1 MYRVSSYIRRFARA
15 LLAGALLA
23 TLWVNLAPASYYDAM
38 EWRLF
43 PLPLPGWMIDPNARA
58 TAITL
63 VSDLLM
69 APFVFLIGKELWE
82 AHMLERGALRGSRA
96 ALPLIASLGAMAGG
110 VLVWVLVSALTV
122 TADEAGFGT
131 GWAVPI
137 GCDVVLCYV
146 IGRLVFGRG
155 HPALHMLLLITIGCD
170 LAGLL
175 ALGLFLPAEPL
186 RLGWLALPLLASIAV
201 WFACGRHARA
211 GRETLRQRALH
222 LWPYMLAGAISWI
235 GVSAAGLPGA
245 LGLLPVI
252 PAIPHSERTFGL
264 FAEAEE
270 LLHDPLNRIAHLL
283 VPPMVLVLF
292 LFGLTRGGVDPLA
305 LAPTTLAALA
315 AFWIGKPLGLLAGAT
330 LARRLPGVALPEG
343 VAPADLL
350 RIALIAGLG
359 FTVPLIAIDS
369 ALPGGAMAE
378 AARLGV
384 ALSLLIAP
392 AALLLARR

>member
-1 MYRVSSYIRRFARA
+1 MYRVSSYIRHFARA
-15 LLAGALLA
+15 LLAGAVIA
-23 TLWVNLAPASYYDAM
+23 TLWVNLAPASYYDAL

-43 PLPLPGWMIDPNARA
+43 PLPLPGWLIDPNARA

-63 VSDLLM
+63 VSDLFM
-69 APFVFLIGKELWE
+69 ALFVFVIGKELWE
-82 AHMLERGALRGSRA
+82 AHMLERGALRGQRA
-96 ALPLIASLGAMAGG
+96 ALPLFASLGAMAGG
-110 VLVWVLVSALTV
+110 VAVWVLVSALFV
-122 TADEAGFGT
+122 TAEEARFAT
-131 GWAVPI
+131 GWPLPI

-146 IGRLVFGRG
+146 TGRLVFGPG

-175 ALGLFLPAEPL
+175 VLGLLLPAEPL
-186 RLGWLALPLLASIAV
+186 RLWWLLLPLLASLTV
-201 WFACGRHARA
+201 WLACGRHARA
-211 GRETLRQRALH
+211 VRETRRQRALH
-222 LWPYMLAGAISWI
+222 LWPYLLAGAVSWI

-270 LLHDPLNRIAHLL
+270 LLHDPLNRIAHLM
-283 VPPMVLVLF
+283 VPAMTLVLF
-292 LFGLTRGGVDPLA
+292 LFGLTRGGIDPAA
-305 LAPTTLAALA
+305 LAPTTFAALA
-315 AFWIGKPLGLLAGAT
+315 AFWIGKPLGLLAGAA
-330 LARRLPGVALPEG
+330 LAQRLPGVTLPEG
-343 VAPADLL
+343 IRPGDLA

-378 AARLGV
+378 AARLGI